1 MVQTGALW
9 GGGGGGCG
17 GVVHVAA
24 VRGGWDGAHV
34 LVEVVAGCFV
44 WVIGGFCGELW
55 FLVLG
60 LMGALFGVWDRRGG
74 GDGGLMDIV
83 DGLYFWGESRL
94 GVGKLYDIGEIAYS
108 HNHQHVFAIY

>member
-1 MVQTGALW
+1 MGQTGALW

-60 LMGALFGVWDRRGG
+60 LMGSLFGVWDGRGG

-83 DGLYFWGESRL
+83 DDLYFWGRRVFGLENYMIL
-94 GVGKLYDIGEIAYS
+94 GK
-108 HNHQHVFAIY
+108 